1 MTLRSVFLLLGVCAH
16 ITSTLAFATLASTH
30 RTDMLLG
37 MRNSKENESSLNY
50 NDDAFGLI
58 FLGSFV
64 VEHDNIFAGTFGI
77 LSAVAAILVRK
88 KVLEYRPLMSG
99 IVAVGTLLVLTAVT
113 PSELHPN
120 SVTLLQLGTC
130 AISLGWS
137 IVQEIQQQQNG
148 KG

>member
-1 MTLRSVFLLLGVCAH
+1 MLRSVFLFMGVCAH
-16 ITSTLAFATLASTH
+16 IASTLAFATLASPH
-30 RTDMLLG
+30 RAAMPLV
-37 MRNSKENESSLNY
+37 MRQSKENESFLNY
-50 NDDAFGLI
+50 NDDAFGLV
-58 FLGSFV
+58 FLGSFA

-88 KVLEYRPLMSG
+88 KVLEYRPLMPG
-99 IVAVGTLLVLTAVT
+99 IVAVGTVLALTAVT

-120 SVTLLQLGTC
+120 RVTLLQLGTC

-137 IVQEIQQQQNG
+137 IVQEIQQQDT

>member
-1 MTLRSVFLLLGVCAH
+1 
-16 ITSTLAFATLASTH
+16 
-30 RTDMLLG
+30 MLLS

-58 FLGSFV
+58 FLGSFA

-77 LSAVAAILVRK
+77 LSAVAATLVRK
-88 KVLEYRPLMSG
+88 QVLEYRPLMPG
-99 IVAVGTLLVLTAVT
+99 IVAVGTVLVLTAVT

-120 SVTLLQLGTC
+120 AVTLLQLGTC

-137 IVQEIQQQQNG
+137 IVQEIQQQQDG
-148 KG
+148 KD